1 MGPGTAVSRSEIS
14 SRQDTQT
21 RGGWEFSARILSTRA
36 LFSSGVS
43 SQCRSI
49 IFFPPANMPCLNE
62 SNSVLIEIAKPDVV
76 ECLNLEIAE
85 LDREVMSERGNN
97 SRILDEMSE
106 DMLTSFV
113 GLGDHLVDEITSR
126 RRLNRSLSRH
136 YRNMPRVVLGRERC
150 FLALVIW

>member
-1 MGPGTAVSRSEIS
+1 
-14 SRQDTQT
+14 
-21 RGGWEFSARILSTRA
+21 
-36 LFSSGVS
+36 
-43 SQCRSI
+43 
-49 IFFPPANMPCLNE
+49 MPCLNE